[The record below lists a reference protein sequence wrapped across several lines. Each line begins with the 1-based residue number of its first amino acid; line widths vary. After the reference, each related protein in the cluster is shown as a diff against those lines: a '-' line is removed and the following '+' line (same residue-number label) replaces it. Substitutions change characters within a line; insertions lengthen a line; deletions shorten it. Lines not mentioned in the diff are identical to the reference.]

1 MKHIILGTAGHIDHG
16 KTTLIKALT
25 GVDCDRLKEE
35 KARGITIE
43 LGFTYLDLS
52 DGIRIGIIDVPGHE
66 KFVHHMVA
74 GVVGMDL
81 VLLVIAADEGIMPQ
95 TKEHLDICRLL
106 GVKKGLVAITK
117 SDLVE
122 RDWLELVMEEVEN
135 YSKGTFLSQSPIIP
149 VSSTTGKGL
158 DNLKEAIGNLVR
170 DLPEHTGEGAFRL
183 PVDRVFTMRGFGTV
197 ITGTLLSG
205 EVRTGDAVEILPQ
218 QIKARVRG
226 IQVHNEKVEMAMAGQ
241 RTAINLQGV
250 EREII
255 KRGDLLC
262 QPGLLEPSYLL
273 DAKITLLESVP
284 ALKNRTRIRFH
295 TGTTEVFGR
304 AILLDREELEPGKT
318 CLLQFRLEEKIAAM
332 PRDSF
337 VIRRYSPITTL
348 GGGEIIDSHPVKHK
362 RYKED
367 VLEDL
372 TTLEKASIP
381 QGIEFYIKKAGTR
394 GMDLKALVGRTNLES
409 TTISQALEALNHDNK
424 ILMLDKANN
433 RAIHKSVYHE
443 LQKNTINI
451 LKDFHKKNPL
461 KGGISKE
468 ELKARHS
475 SDLDSRL
482 YGRLL
487 EDLEKESIVSVKQ
500 ETCSLA
506 EHQVSLSP
514 EDQRTY
520 DQILKI
526 YREAGVQPPSQAAV
540 LDRIKRD
547 KDKTEKLIKLLI
559 DEGKLVRL
567 KGDLLFHKEALNSV
581 IKLVQGFLRDGKQ
594 MDIGDFKEMASLSR
608 KYAVPLLEYLDS
620 EGITM
625 RLGDKRVLRRKGA

>member
-95 TKEHLDICRLL
+95 TREHLDICRLL
-106 GVKKGLVAITK
+106 GVKKGLIAITK

-122 RDWLELVMEEVEN
+122 QDWLDLVMEEVEDFFN
-135 YSKGTFLSQSPIIP
+135 GTFFSQGPIIP
-149 VSSTTGKGL
+149 VSSITGKGL
-158 DNLKEAIGNLVR
+158 DELKEAIINMVK

-183 PVDRVFTMRGFGTV
+183 PVDRVFTMKGFGTV

-205 EVRTGDAVEILPQ
+205 EVRTGDTVEVLPQ

-226 IQVHNEKVEMAMAGQ
+226 LQVHNENVEVAMAGQ

-262 QPGLLEPSYLL
+262 QPGLMDPEYLL

-284 ALKNRTRIRFH
+284 VLKNRTRIRFH
-295 TGTTEVFGR
+295 TGTTEIFGR
-304 AILLDREELEPGKT
+304 VILLDREELEPGQT
-318 CLLQFRLEEKIAAM
+318 CLVQFRLEEKIAAM
-332 PRDSF
+332 PHDRF

-348 GGGEIIDSHPVKHK
+348 GGGEIIDSHPLKHK

-367 VLEDL
+367 ILEDL
-372 TTLEKASIP
+372 TT
-381 QGIEFYIKKAGTR
+381 
-394 GMDLKALVGRTNLES
+394 
-409 TTISQALEALNHDNK
+409 
-424 ILMLDKANN
+424 
-433 RAIHKSVYHE
+433 
-443 LQKNTINI
+443 
-451 LKDFHKKNPL
+451 
-461 KGGISKE
+461 
-468 ELKARHS
+468 
-475 SDLDSRL
+475 
-482 YGRLL
+482 
-487 EDLEKESIVSVKQ
+487 
-500 ETCSLA
+500 
-506 EHQVSLSP
+506 
-514 EDQRTY
+514 
-520 DQILKI
+520 
-526 YREAGVQPPSQAAV
+526 
-540 LDRIKRD
+540 
-547 KDKTEKLIKLLI
+547 
-559 DEGKLVRL
+559 
-567 KGDLLFHKEALNSV
+567 
-581 IKLVQGFLRDGKQ
+581 
-594 MDIGDFKEMASLSR
+594 
-608 KYAVPLLEYLDS
+608 
-620 EGITM
+620 
-625 RLGDKRVLRRKGA
+625 